1 MSLTA
6 LFENSNAPIEHP
18 AMVVDYIR
26 PFVEFACTKEPNS
39 VLLQEIRKF
48 VDDGL
53 VTCSQSQLHAIAYH
67 LNGDQLFMLED
78 LVPEPLKDLV
88 PEPLIVTKAPLLR
101 PASSISTEEQ
111 DDFIRELEQF
121 TITGE
126 TEDK

>member
-26 PFVEFACTKEPNS
+26 PFVEFACTKEPDS

-53 VTCSQSQLHAIAYH
+53 LTCSQSQLHAIAYH
-67 LNGDQLFMLED
+67 LNGDQLFMLDE
-78 LVPEPLKDLV
+78 LAPEP
-88 PEPLIVTKAPLLR
+88 PIVAKAPLLR

-121 TITGE
+121 TITE
-126 TEDK
+126 KQ

>member
-6 LFENSNAPIEHP
+6 LFDGADDLIEDP
-18 AMVVDYIR
+18 DIVAASLR
-26 PFVEFACTKEPNS
+26 PFVESACKKQPTS
-39 VLLQEIRKF
+39 VLLQEIRQF
-48 VDDGL
+48 VDQGI
-53 VTCSQSQLHAIAYH
+53 VTCSQLQLHAIAYH
-67 LNGDQLFMLED
+67 LNGDQLFMLDE
-78 LVPEPLKDLV
+78 LAPEP
-88 PEPLIVTKAPLLR
+88 PIVTKAPLLR